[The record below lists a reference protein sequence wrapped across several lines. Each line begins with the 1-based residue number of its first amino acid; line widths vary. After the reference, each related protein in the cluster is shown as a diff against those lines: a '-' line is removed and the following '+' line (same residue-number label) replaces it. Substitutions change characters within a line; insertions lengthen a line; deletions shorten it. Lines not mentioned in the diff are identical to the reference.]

1 MNVHENPLVAGPVFF
16 SHPLDFQ
23 SFQPNHDSATP
34 QFEGIHHVG
43 PPSINVEVKLLG
55 VNDSAVEAGADP
67 VGEVCLFDMIM
78 RNHRILL
85 MREIIGRCTRSIRH
99 VALGR
104 R

>member
-1 MNVHENPLVAGPVFF
+1 MNVHENPLVTGPVFF

-55 VNDSAVEAGADP
+55 VNDAAVEAGADP

-85 MREIIGRCTRSIRH
+85 M
-99 VALGR
+99 
-104 R
+104 